1 MTRTALVTTA
11 LPYANGLL
19 HLGHLVGYI
28 QADIWVRARRMS
40 GGKAWFVCAD
50 DTHGT
55 PIMLAA
61 EKAGVPPETFI
72 ASIQASHERD
82 FAAFGVA
89 FDHYDST
96 NSAANKALT
105 EQFYLKLEAAG
116 HISRRSVAQFYDPAK
131 GMFLPDRYVKGI
143 CPNCG
148 SPDQYGDNCEVC
160 GATYAPTDLKEPRSV
175 ISGATPEMRDSEH
188 FFFEVGHF
196 DGFLRE
202 WLAGDVALPGV
213 KAKLGEWLNAEG
225 GLRAWDISR
234 DAPYFGFEIPGQPG
248 KYFYVWLDA
257 PIGYLS
263 SFQMLCQ
270 RTGEDFEAHLR
281 AGTSTELHHFI
292 GKDIVNFH
300 GLFWPAV
307 LHGSGHRA
315 PTRLHVNGY
324 LTVDGAKMSKSRGT
338 FVMARTFLDA
348 GLEPEALR
356 YYYAA
361 KSGGGVDDL
370 DLNLGD
376 FIARVNADLV
386 NKFVNLASRCA
397 GFISK
402 RFDGQ
407 LAAQL
412 PDAAQYQRFVEG
424 LAPIREAYER
434 NDPAAAIRLT
444 MALADEAN
452 RYIDDVKPWVVS
464 SAVESQLVEELLA
477 SHFEGDGW
485 TVTYPAANSHDYD
498 LLITKH
504 DAKTAVEYKHR
515 KASVADA
522 KKLLASLDY
531 GLFHKAMLI
540 VNSPV
545 STSVEL
551 EELLAE
557 NSNLKIIYR
566 PDIERILGPDFDK
579 PHADRSISE
588 KEAELQATCT
598 QGLNLFRV
606 LVTALKPVL
615 PATAAQAEAFLAA
628 PVNDWTDLVQ
638 PLLGH
643 RITEYTPLF
652 TRIDPKKIDAMI
664 DASKDTLQPAAA
676 AAPAA
681 KTEAVKPAAPAPA
694 KDEAKSADAPATIGI
709 DDFAKLDL
717 RIGKVLVCEFVEG
730 SDKLLRFEL
739 DAGDLGKRQIF
750 SGIRGSYAEPEKLV
764 GRSVV
769 FIANLAPRKM
779 RFGLSEGMIL
789 SAGFDGGALALLDA
803 DSGAQPGMPV
813 R

>member
-11 LPYANGLL
+11 LPYANGPL

-40 GGKAWFVCAD
+40 GGKTWFVCAD

-61 EKAGVPPETFI
+61 EKAGVTPEAFI
-72 ASIQASHERD
+72 ANIQASHERD

-96 NSAANKALT
+96 NSATNKALT
-105 EQFYLKLEAAG
+105 EAFYLKLEAEG
-116 HISRRSVAQFYDPAK
+116 HIARRSVAQFYDPAK
-131 GMFLPDRYVKGI
+131 GMFLPDRYIKGI
-143 CPNCG
+143 CPTCG
-148 SPDQYGDNCEVC
+148 SADQYGDNCEVC
-160 GATYAPTDLKEPRSV
+160 GATYSPTDLKEPKSV
-175 ISGATPEMRDSEH
+175 ISGATPEIRDSEH
-188 FFFEVGHF
+188 FFFEVGRF
-196 DGFLRE
+196 EGFLRE

-234 DAPYFGFEIPGQPG
+234 DAPYFGFQIPGHPG

-263 SFQMLCQ
+263 SFKALCA
-270 RTGEDFEAHLR
+270 RTGEDFDAHLR
-281 AGTSTELHHFI
+281 AGTATELHHFI

-307 LHGSGHRA
+307 LHGTGHRA

-338 FVMARTFLDA
+338 FVMARTYLDA

-356 YYYAA
+356 YYFAA
-361 KSGGGVDDL
+361 KSSGGVDDL

-386 NKFVNLASRCA
+386 GKFVNLASRCA

-402 RFDGQ
+402 RFDGR
-407 LAAQL
+407 LADAL
-412 PDAAQYQRFVEG
+412 PDPAQYDRFVAA

-434 NDPAAAIRLT
+434 NDPATALRQT

-452 RYIDDVKPWVVS
+452 RYIDDEKPWVI
-464 SAVESQLVEELLA
+464 AKQ
-477 SHFEGDGW
+477 EG
-485 TVTYPAANSHDYD
+485 
-498 LLITKH
+498 
-504 DAKTAVEYKHR
+504 
-515 KASVADA
+515 ADA
-522 KKLLASLDY
+522 QLQ
-531 GLFHKAMLI
+531 
-540 VNSPV
+540 
-545 STSVEL
+545 SV
-551 EELLAE
+551 
-557 NSNLKIIYR
+557 
-566 PDIERILGPDFDK
+566 
-579 PHADRSISE
+579 
-588 KEAELQATCT
+588 CT

-615 PATAAQAEAFLAA
+615 PATAAQAETFLAA
-628 PVNDWTDLVQ
+628 PVQAWTDVASPLVA
-638 PLLGH
+638 H
-643 RITEYTPLF
+643 TIAVYAPLF
-652 TRIDPKKIDAMI
+652 TRIDPKLIDAMT
-664 DASKDTLQPAAA
+664 DASKDTLQAATP
-676 AAPAA
+676 APATPA
-681 KTEAVKPAAPAPA
+681 KAAKPAAPAPA
-694 KDEAKSADAPATIGI
+694 ADGDAAPSYIGI

-717 RIGKVLVCEFVEG
+717 RIGKVLACTFVDG

-739 DAGDLGKRQIF
+739 DAGELGTRQIF
-750 SGIRGSYAEPEKLV
+750 SGIRASYGDPEALV

-803 DSGAQPGMPV
+803 DSGALPGMPV

>member
-11 LPYANGLL
+11 LPYANGPL

-28 QADIWVRARRMS
+28 QADIWVRARRLR
-40 GGKAWFVCAD
+40 GDKTWFVCAD

-61 EKAGVPPETFI
+61 EKAGVTPEAFI
-72 ASIQASHERD
+72 ANIQASHERD
-82 FAAFGVA
+82 FAAFGVT

-96 NSAANKALT
+96 NSPVNRELT
-105 EQFYLKLEAAG
+105 EAFYAKLEAAG
-116 HISRRSVAQFYDPAK
+116 HISRRSVAQFYDTAK
-131 GMFLPDRYVKGI
+131 GMFLPDRYIKGI

-160 GATYAPTDLKEPRSV
+160 GATYAPTELKEPKSV
-175 ISGATPEMRDSEH
+175 ISGATPELRDSEH

-213 KAKLGEWLNAEG
+213 KAKLKEWLDAEG

-234 DAPYFGFEIPGQPG
+234 DAPYFGFQIPGQPG

-257 PIGYLS
+257 PIGYLC
-263 SFQMLCQ
+263 SFKTLCAQM
-270 RTGEDFEAHLR
+270 GEDFASHLV
-281 AGTSTELHHFI
+281 AGTQTELHHFI

-307 LHGSGHRA
+307 LHGTGHRA

-338 FVMARTFLDA
+338 FVMARTFLDV

-356 YYYAA
+356 YYFAA
-361 KSGGGVDDL
+361 KSSGGVDDL

-386 NKFVNLASRCA
+386 GKFVNLASRCA
-397 GFISK
+397 GFIGK
-402 RFDGQ
+402 RFDGK
-407 LAAQL
+407 LADAL
-412 PDAAQYQRFVEG
+412 PDAAQYDRFVVA

-434 NDPAAAIRLT
+434 NDAASAIRQT

-452 RYIDDVKPWVVS
+452 KYIDDTKPWVI
-464 SAVESQLVEELLA
+464 AKQ
-477 SHFEGDGW
+477 DG
-485 TVTYPAANSHDYD
+485 
-498 LLITKH
+498 
-504 DAKTAVEYKHR
+504 
-515 KASVADA
+515 ADA
-522 KKLLASLDY
+522 QLQ
-531 GLFHKAMLI
+531 
-540 VNSPV
+540 
-545 STSVEL
+545 SV
-551 EELLAE
+551 
-557 NSNLKIIYR
+557 
-566 PDIERILGPDFDK
+566 
-579 PHADRSISE
+579 
-588 KEAELQATCT
+588 CT
-598 QGLNLFRV
+598 QGLNLFRI
-606 LVTALKPVL
+606 LVAALKPIL
-615 PATAAQAEAFLAA
+615 PRTCAEAEAFLSA
-628 PVNDWTDLVQ
+628 PMTSWEDVVRPLTAHTIQ
-638 PLLGH
+638 P
-643 RITEYTPLF
+643 YTALF
-652 TRIDPKKIDAMI
+652 TRIDPKLIDAMT
-664 DASKDTLQPAAA
+664 DASKDTM

-681 KTEAVKPAAPAPA
+681 PAATTKPAPSRADAKPAAVANP
-694 KDEAKSADAPATIGI
+694 ESQTTNTGFIGM

-739 DAGDLGKRQIF
+739 DAGELGKRQIF
-750 SGIRGSYAEPEKLV
+750 SGIRASYGEPDALV

-779 RFGLSEGMIL
+779 RFGISEGMIL